1 LAAPDEPE
9 PRPRRRAPALAWTG
23 STYFAEGFP
32 YSLVN
37 NLAEVLFTELGA
49 SLKAVGLTSLFHLP
63 WNVKFLWAPLVDR
76 YGEKRHWM
84 VGIEVLIV
92 FAMVALAV
100 VVPLQPLALLSAL
113 FILLAALA
121 ATHDIAIDGYYL
133 DALDSKDQAK
143 YVGVRAPAYRLALLV
158 AGGPLLVLIGG
169 VGWTVGFGICAAIMG
184 GLAIFH
190 GAFLPPAARG
200 PAPLLDLVRRRS
212 TVLGLLLTLGGLA
225 GITALETGAAT
236 GGEGARLG
244 PWVTDVVAWIPALL
258 AAAVVFSLVARRW
271 IVARLER
278 SDGTFSTAFAS
289 FLTQPKVTQILA
301 FVVLFRVGE
310 SFLQKMR
317 YPFLKS
323 VGMSMEQYGF
333 AKGTLGMVASLVAPA
348 LGGYLIARG
357 GLRRW
362 VWPFVLAQNVLNL
375 LYSGL
380 ALHAGDGD
388 VSLTLSTL
396 VITAEMFGAGLGT
409 AVLMVFIMRC
419 CQPDH
424 RASHMAILTAI
435 MSIGFTVAG
444 SVSGFLAEA
453 LGYPTYFIL
462 TFIATIPGMLLII
475 GLPHLD
481 DPPEPPEVSESPRD
495 PSETDSQPEPTSS
508 R

>member
-1 LAAPDEPE
+1 MDERKPQRKAPP
-9 PRPRRRAPALAWTG
+9 LLWTG

-37 NLAEVLFTELGA
+37 NLAEVLFTEMGA
-49 SLKAVGLTSLFHLP
+49 SLKAIGLTSLFHLP

-76 YGEKRHWM
+76 YGEKRHWI

-92 FAMVALAV
+92 VVMVALAAF
-100 VVPLQPLALLSAL
+100 VPLHPMALLSAL
-113 FILLAALA
+113 FVLLAALS

-133 DALDSKDQAK
+133 DALGPKDQAR

-158 AGGPLLVLIGG
+158 AGGPLLVLIGA
-169 VGWTVGFGICAAIMG
+169 VGWTIGFGICAALTAA
-184 GLAIFH
+184 LAIFH
-190 GAFLPPAARG
+190 AVYLPAAASG
-200 PAPLLDLVRRRS
+200 PARLMDLVRRRS
-212 TVLGLLLTLGGLA
+212 TLFGVMA
-225 GITALETGAAT
+225 VVAAVAAIASLETARSTDSGAADT
-236 GGEGARLG
+236 SALGA
-244 PWVTDVVAWIPALL
+244 WITDAVAWIPALL
-258 AAAVVFSLVARRW
+258 AAAVVFSLVGRRW
-271 IVARLER
+271 IVARLQR
-278 SDGTFSTAFAS
+278 SEGTFSTAFAS
-289 FLTQPKVTQILA
+289 FLTQPQVTQILA

-323 VGMSMEQYGF
+323 VGMTLEQYGF
-333 AKGTLGMVASLVAPA
+333 AKGTLGMIASLAAPA
-348 LGGYLIARG
+348 IGGYLISRH

-375 LYSGL
+375 LYAAL
-380 ALHAGDGD
+380 AAHAGAGE
-388 VSLTLSTL
+388 VSLWLSTV

-419 CQPDH
+419 CQPQH

-444 SVSGFLAEA
+444 SVSGYLAEA
-453 LGYPTYFIL
+453 YGYPVYFVL
-462 TFIATIPGMLLII
+462 TFIATVPGMLLLL

-481 DPPEPPEVSESPRD
+481 DEPDSEK
-495 PSETDSQPEPTSS
+495 
-508 R
+508 

>member
-1 LAAPDEPE
+1 MLP
-9 PRPRRRAPALAWTG
+9 LAWTG

-76 YGEKRHWM
+76 YGEKRHWI
-84 VGIEVLIV
+84 VAIEVLLV
-92 FAMVALAV
+92 AAMVALAV
-100 VVPLQPLALLSAL
+100 VVPLEPMALLSAL
-113 FILLAALA
+113 FVLLAALA

-169 VGWTVGFGICAAIMG
+169 VGWTIGFGICAALMA
-184 GLAIFH
+184 GLAVFH
-190 GAFLPPAARG
+190 GASLPRAASG
-200 PAPLLDLVRRRS
+200 PAPLVDLVRRRG
-212 TVLGLLLTLGGLA
+212 TLLGLVAVLAGLA
-225 GITALETGAAT
+225 LITALETGAAT
-236 GGEGARLG
+236 GGSARIG
-244 PWVTDVVAWIPALL
+244 PWITDAVAWIPALL

-271 IVARLER
+271 IVSRLER
-278 SDGTFSTAFAS
+278 SEGTFSTAFAS
-289 FLTQPKVTQILA
+289 FLTQPKVTHILA

-323 VGMSMEQYGF
+323 VGMTLEQYGF

-348 LGGYLIARG
+348 IGGYLISRG

-362 VWPFVLAQNVLNL
+362 IWPFVLAQNVLNL

-388 VSLTLSTL
+388 VSLGWSTA

-419 CQPDH
+419 CQPQH

-453 LGYPTYFIL
+453 FGYPVYFVL
-462 TFIATIPGMLLII
+462 TFVATIPGMLLII
-475 GLPHLD
+475 GLPNLD
-481 DPPEPPEVSESPRD
+481 DPE
-495 PSETDSQPEPTSS
+495 EPTAREAHRPTPPRPSALDS
-508 R
+508 RSEPRKSR